1 MTGDTTKSPTLCI
14 IDCAL
19 GFSENVRLI
28 PYPQANEFF
37 WRFFEMNNFSRAT
50 SAFVLTASLLASSV
64 AAVAQTPASKPAAD
78 AQNTSQTKTQSE
90 QKQAQTEPTAEQKAA
105 ATQPAATAVKTSN
118 KTLSTNDDPNMIGK
132 RNINSGLIAKMSGS
146 TEKEVRMGREAAA
159 EVDRQAKFVDDP
171 AITEYVNRVGQNI
184 VLHSDAKVPFTIK
197 VIDSD
202 EVNAFALPGGFFY
215 VNKGLILAADNEAE
229 LAGVMAHEIAHVAA
243 RHAVENQTKASL
255 LEYAALGGSIFL
267 GGIPGMIYQNT
278 AGIGLLGIFM
288 KFSRGAEE
296 EADKLGVQYM
306 YAAGY
311 DPGAMA
317 TMFEKLEA
325 KNKKKPGFVARA
337 FSTHPAPPDR
347 RASALALAARFPEH
361 EEYVISSSEF
371 QRVKN
376 RLLRLSN
383 ARASTAGAIAAG
395 DDNGAPGRPTLKR
408 RQPTPDDSTTTPDGD
423 QQQKTEAP
431 KLKKDPET
439 TKTPDKP

>member
-1 MTGDTTKSPTLCI
+1 
-14 IDCAL
+14 
-19 GFSENVRLI
+19 
-28 PYPQANEFF
+28 
-37 WRFFEMNNFSRAT
+37 MNSFSRVLTAL
-50 SAFVLTASLLASSV
+50 VLTASLLASSLAV
-64 AAVAQTPASKPAAD
+64 AAQTTAVPGQD
-78 AQNTSQTKTQSE
+78 N
-90 QKQAQTEPTAEQKAA
+90 KQ
-105 ATQPAATAVKTSN
+105 TQPATADQTTPARKTTPAKKEQSKPQTATSTKPAKP
-118 KTLSTNDDPNMIGK
+118 LSTNEDPSMIGK
-132 RNINSGLIAKMSGS
+132 RNINGGFIAKISGS
-146 TEKEVRMGREAAA
+146 TEKEVRQGRELAS
-159 EVDRQAKFVDDP
+159 EVDRQAKFIDDP
-171 AITEYVNRVGQNI
+171 IITEYVNRVGQNI
-184 VLHSDAKVPFTIK
+184 VIHSDAKVPFTIK

-215 VNKGLILAADNEAE
+215 VNKGLLLAADNEAE

-255 LEYAALGGSIFL
+255 LEYLAIGGSIFL

-278 AGIGLLGIFM
+278 AGLGLLGIFM
-288 KFSRGAEE
+288 KFSRSAEE
-296 EADKLGVQYM
+296 EADKLGVQYL

-325 KNKKKPGFVARA
+325 KNKKKPGFIARA

-395 DDNGAPGRPTLKR
+395 EDGSAPGRPTLKR
-408 RQPTPDDSTTTPDGD
+408 RQPTPDDSSTTPVEGETKPADSS
-423 QQQKTEAP
+423 APP
-431 KLKKDPET
+431 KLKKNEEKP
-439 TKTPDKP
+439 KTPDRP

>member
-1 MTGDTTKSPTLCI
+1 
-14 IDCAL
+14 
-19 GFSENVRLI
+19 
-28 PYPQANEFF
+28 
-37 WRFFEMNNFSRAT
+37 MNNFSRAT
-50 SAFVLTASLLASSV
+50 SAFVLTASLLLSSV
-64 AAVAQTPASKPAAD
+64 AAVAQTTATKPADD
-78 AQNTSQTKTQSE
+78 AQKTSQTQSDQKAGAAE
-90 QKQAQTEPTAEQKAA
+90 QKQTDQKK
-105 ATQPAATAVKTSN
+105 TTPAPAPVAKTTN
-118 KTLSTNDDPNMIGK
+118 KTLSNNENPEMIGK
-132 RNINSGLIAKMSGS
+132 RNINTGIIAKMSGS
-146 TEKEVRMGREAAA
+146 TEKEVRQGREAAA

-171 AITEYVNRVGQNI
+171 LITEYVNRVGQNI

-267 GGIPGMIYQNT
+267 GGIPGLIYQNT

-288 KFSRGAEE
+288 KFSRSAEE

-325 KNKKKPGFVARA
+325 KNKKKPGFIARA
-337 FSTHPAPPDR
+337 FTTHPAPPDR
-347 RASALALAARFPEH
+347 RATALALAARFPEH

-371 QRVKN
+371 QRVKG

-395 DDNGAPGRPTLKR
+395 DDSGAPGRPTLKR
-408 RQPTPDDSTTTPDGD
+408 RQPTPDDPGTTPDGE
-423 QQQKTEAP
+423 QQQKEAPP
-431 KLKKDPET
+431 KLKKNDTGT

>member
-1 MTGDTTKSPTLCI
+1 
-14 IDCAL
+14 
-19 GFSENVRLI
+19 
-28 PYPQANEFF
+28 
-37 WRFFEMNNFSRAT
+37 MNNFSRAT
-50 SAFVLTASLLASSV
+50 TALVLAFSLFGSSLAV
-64 AAVAQTPASKPAAD
+64 VAQTTKSTD
-78 AQNTSQTKTQSE
+78 QTQTSNSTQSDA
-90 QKQAQTEPTAEQKAA
+90 KTTPT
-105 ATQPAATAVKTSN
+105 TQSSQPKTTVARST
-118 KTLSTNDDPNMIGK
+118 KPLSTNEDPAMIGK
-132 RNINSGLIAKMSGS
+132 RNINGGIISKMSGS
-146 TEKEVRMGREAAA
+146 TEKEVRQGREAAA
-159 EVDRQAKFVDDP
+159 EVDRQAKFIEDP
-171 AITEYVNRVGQNI
+171 MITEYVNRVGQNI

-215 VNKGLILAADNEAE
+215 VNKGLLLAADNEAE

-255 LEYAALGGSIFL
+255 LEYAALGASIFL

-325 KNKKKPGFVARA
+325 KNKKKPGFISRA
-337 FSTHPAPPDR
+337 FATHPAPPDR

-371 QRVKN
+371 QRVKAK
-376 RLLRLSN
+376 LLRLSN
-383 ARASTAGAIAAG
+383 ARASTGGAIQTS
-395 DDNGAPGRPTLKR
+395 DDSGAPGRPTLKR
-408 RQPTPDDSTTTPDGD
+408 RQPTPDDSTTTTTTTDGEQKPAE
-423 QQQKTEAP
+423 QQAPP
-431 KLKKDPET
+431 KLKRNDGST
-439 TKTPDKP
+439 TPKTPDKP

>member
-1 MTGDTTKSPTLCI
+1 
-14 IDCAL
+14 
-19 GFSENVRLI
+19 
-28 PYPQANEFF
+28 
-37 WRFFEMNNFSRAT
+37 MNNFSRAT
-50 SAFVLTASLLASSV
+50 SAFVLTASLLFSSV
-64 AAVAQTPASKPAAD
+64 AAVAQTPATKPAD
-78 AQNTSQTKTQSE
+78 AQKTTQTQSE
-90 QKQAQTEPTAEQKAA
+90 QKA
-105 ATQPAATAVKTSN
+105 PAAQNQAAQKEDPKKTTPAPTAVKTSN
-118 KTLSTNDDPNMIGK
+118 KPLSTNEDPEMIGK
-132 RNINSGLIAKMSGS
+132 RNINKGIIAKMSGS
-146 TEKEVRMGREAAA
+146 TEKEVRQGREAAM

-171 AITEYVNRVGQNI
+171 VITEYVNRVGQNI

-325 KNKKKPGFVARA
+325 KNKKKPGFIARA

-347 RASALALAARFPEH
+347 RASSLALAARFPEH

-371 QRVKN
+371 QRVKS

-395 DDNGAPGRPTLKR
+395 DDSGAPGRPTLKR
-408 RQPTPDDSTTTPDGD
+408 RQPTPDDPGTTPEGE
-423 QQQKTEAP
+423 QQKEAPP
-431 KLKKDPET
+431 KLKKDPGT